1 MVLARMLAGTAFSV
15 GEVLPIAVA
24 VVYGVYQVPSN
35 IFPWRVVEKLYKM
48 RDEEGQELQLTLKTK
63 RLFDRELC
71 ESGVENIKIVDV
83 QVRETGEGGWTGRVM
98 EILNTGSCVC
108 WWGVC
113 MFLTLLNV

>member
-83 QVRETGEGGWTGRVM
+83 QVRHTGKGMDRKGK
-98 EILNTGSCVC
+98 L
-108 WWGVC
+108 
-113 MFLTLLNV
+113 